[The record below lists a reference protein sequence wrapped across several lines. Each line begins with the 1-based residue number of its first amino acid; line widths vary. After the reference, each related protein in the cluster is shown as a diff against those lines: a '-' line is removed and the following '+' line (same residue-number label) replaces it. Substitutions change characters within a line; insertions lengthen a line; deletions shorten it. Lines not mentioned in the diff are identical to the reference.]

1 MKRSDPMSEVH
12 RLSARALLWGFAAAT
27 FCLLTTPLP
36 AAQTT
41 SESHPNNPFFAM
53 DTATGGGTPDA
64 QATMLKELGYAG
76 MSCGLNHDIPVVLTA
91 LDERQLKLFA
101 VYAGVN
107 LGADGPS
114 YPAKLSQVIQ
124 QLKGRE
130 TIVWLTVTGNAPEAE
145 DQAVKAVREVADL
158 AKAAGLR
165 VALYPHAGFYMARLS
180 DAVHLAR
187 KVDRANVGVT
197 FNLCHWLK
205 EGRPDE
211 MLEDIRAA
219 APHLFVVTING
230 ADRRGTTWEQL
241 IQPLGQGDFDVA
253 ALLKALREAGFR
265 GPVGFQGYGIGGNA
279 RENLRRTITAWKTLA
294 R

>member
-1 MKRSDPMSEVH
+1 MSQI
-12 RLSARALLWGFAAAT
+12 RCLSARAFLRGFAAVT
-27 FCLLTTPLP
+27 FCVLTTPLL
-36 AAQTT
+36 AEQTT
-41 SESHPNNPFFAM
+41 SEARPNNPFFAM

-64 QATMLKELGYAG
+64 QAEMLKELGYAG
-76 MSCGLNHDIPVVLTA
+76 MSCGLDHDISALLTA

-107 LGADGPS
+107 LGPDGPS
-114 YPAKLSQVIQ
+114 YPAKLSQVIAR
-124 QLKGRE
+124 LKGRE

-145 DQAVKAVREVADL
+145 AQAVKAVREMADL
-158 AKAAGLR
+158 AEAAGLR

-180 DAVHLAR
+180 HAVRLAK
-187 KVDRANVGVT
+187 KVDRTNVGVT

-205 EGRPDE
+205 EGRPDA
-211 MLEDIRAA
+211 MIEDIRAA
-219 APHLFVVTING
+219 APHLFVATVNG

-241 IQPLGQGDFDVA
+241 IQPLGRGDFDVA

-279 RENLRRTITAWKTLA
+279 RETLRRTITAWNTLA